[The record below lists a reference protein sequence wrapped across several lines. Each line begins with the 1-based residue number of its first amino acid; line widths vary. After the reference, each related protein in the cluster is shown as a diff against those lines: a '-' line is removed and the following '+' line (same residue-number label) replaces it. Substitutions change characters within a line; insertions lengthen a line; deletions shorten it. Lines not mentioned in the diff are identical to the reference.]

1 MGFHRNY
8 ITNINNNSTLKL
20 NIMKT
25 FRTNS
30 RLNKLIK
37 SENINLIN
45 KISNNLFNID
55 FNQLPLNYKNI
66 VFTKYLETK

>member
-1 MGFHRNY
+1 MKF
-8 ITNINNNSTLKL
+8 
-20 NIMKT
+20 KT
-25 FRTNS
+25 FRTNG

-45 KISNNLFNID
+45 SISNNLFNID

>member
-1 MGFHRNY
+1 M
-8 ITNINNNSTLKL
+8 
-20 NIMKT
+20 T

-37 SENINLIN
+37 NENINLIN
-45 KISNNLFNID
+45 NISKNLFNIE

>member
-1 MGFHRNY
+1 MKF
-8 ITNINNNSTLKL
+8 
-20 NIMKT
+20 KT
-25 FRTNS
+25 FRTNG

-45 KISNNLFNID
+45 NISNNLFNIE

-66 VFTKYLETK
+66 VFTKYLETKQKQ